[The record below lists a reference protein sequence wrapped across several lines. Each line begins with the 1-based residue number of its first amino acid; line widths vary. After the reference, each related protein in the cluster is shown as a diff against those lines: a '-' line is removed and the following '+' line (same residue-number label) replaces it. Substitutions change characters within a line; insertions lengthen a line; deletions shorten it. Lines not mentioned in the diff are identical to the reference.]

1 MMIKYFFIIAVTGRS
16 SMSGLEP
23 FPVIE
28 DGNFHIPDGGISKQ
42 YKHARRVTQLLVG
55 MYGEYS

>member
-1 MMIKYFFIIAVTGRS
+1 
-16 SMSGLEP
+16 MSGLEP